1 MKHIKYLISFLL
13 IFSLTV
19 NECSISSQFN
29 SANYHQVSHVNT
41 KNELSHKHS
50 ESYIYGRK
58 LLSGKIFVALNPYR
72 SLRDVYSTQIQ
83 AILKLQTE
91 LYQTINSMIV
101 HHVFLNK
108 INTSSTLIQA
118 YT

>member
-19 NECSISSQFN
+19 IECSISSQFN

-41 KNELSHKHS
+41 RNELSHKHS
-50 ESYIYGRK
+50 ELYVYGRK
-58 LLSGKIFVALNPYR
+58 LLSEKTLIALNPYR
-72 SLRDVYSTQIQ
+72 NLRDIYSTQIQ
-83 AILKLQTE
+83 TILKLQTE
-91 LYQTINSMIV
+91 IYQTINSMIV
-101 HHVFLNK
+101 QHVFLNK
-108 INTSSTLIQA
+108 INTSSSKFQA